1 MLEIKCQGANLT
13 RFFTIWAS
21 QSPWAEVL
29 QEGHCVGRT
38 RPHQGG
44 DKNPRWDDPPF
55 VLDPSRGQQLVFRV
69 LIPSSSVMGHK
80 DVLCGEGTLA
90 VPELMRQQQQFVLPL
105 HKGGDPTGFLSF
117 QWRILRDTREA
128 PSRQPQPERLERP
141 ERAHGHPGHNAPAA
155 AHPAGY
161 PHQMA
166 PPHPAAAP
174 APAPP
179 APAQAP
185 VRPQLPQQ
193 VMQADQHS
201 RLGLSERGRH
211 EANRL
216 MSSKDSLRSAA
227 LSHFNRPEMLGRSQL
242 SFWEFKDAFLKLQE
256 ELEVVDKP
264 NEEAMRKLFQKHSS
278 TQPDPK
284 TGTIGL
290 GPEEYEALLFR
301 MLTFMLASGE
311 VEVSSHGSPKAGE
324 ERDKRWR
331 EEFLK
336 KNSQR
341 FQEVYRKGRKLG
353 EGSFGAVY
361 EVAHRSNDTSIRVC
375 KVIQKSSADKAKTSH
390 QRVREE
396 FAVLKRLD
404 HPHVVRIFEDFED
417 EQCFYLIMEP
427 CRGGDLLEAVRNPMT
442 RNPQEWE
449 MWCAKVIQHTLS
461 AVAYCHSKGIMH
473 KDLKPENVM
482 MSSAK
487 GAPIQDLHVVVVDFG
502 LAQMLSP
509 EGRGTEIAGTP
520 PFMSPEVWAGN
531 FSQSCDIWSCGVMLF
546 FMLSGTYPFMAK
558 RIEEFPAAVA
568 REPEWSRI
576 GGASSEAQYICFDML
591 CKREAD
597 RPPAQELLSN
607 AWFRRFGLG
616 SSSSDIQKLG
626 RGLLQVK
633 ERSSFERFVARLVAT
648 QMDAGQLKRIN
659 EAFRTFD
666 LDKDGSLSR
675 DELVRGLTTLG
686 ASAEEAQQVME
697 ELDVGKTGRISYT
710 EFLAGVTDLRQRSPM
725 ERDKLLKLAWQQ
737 FAPDQRGMV
746 KTGSIQAALAARGLT
761 VAELP
766 KEFLKELRRG
776 SAGEISFEAFR
787 GLFAGD
793 ESCCVMN
800 SFVGSLPRN

>member
-1 MLEIKCQGANLT
+1 MKLVLNDLCCTSFWSWFPVARPARERVHQNLQQCSAAKPCRVFDAADVFAMLEIKCQGANLT

-55 VLDPSRGQQLVFRV
+55 VLDPSKGQQLVFRV

-80 DVLCGEGTLA
+80 EVLCGEGTLT

-141 ERAHGHPGHNAPAA
+141 ERAAHGHHAPAA
-155 AHPAGY
+155 AHPAAGY

-166 PPHPAAAP
+166 PPHPPAA
-174 APAPP
+174 P

-193 VMQADQHS
+193 VMQTDQHS
-201 RLGLSERGRH
+201 RLGLSERGRL

-227 LSHFNRPEMLGRSQL
+227 LRPFNRPEMLGRSQL
-242 SFWEFKDAFLKLQE
+242 SFLEFKDAFLRLQE

-278 TQPDPK
+278 SQPDPK

-361 EVAHRSNDTSIRVC
+361 EVAHRSNETSIRVC

-427 CRGGDLLEAVRNPMT
+427 CRGGDLLE
-442 RNPQEWE
+442 
-449 MWCAKVIQHTLS
+449 
-461 AVAYCHSKGIMH
+461 
-473 KDLKPENVM
+473 
-482 MSSAK
+482 
-487 GAPIQDLHVVVVDFG
+487 
-502 LAQMLSP
+502 
-509 EGRGTEIAGTP
+509 P
-520 PFMSPEVWAGN
+520 PAWAVWAVWFGGV
-531 FSQSCDIWSCGVMLF
+531 DIFCGYV
-546 FMLSGTYPFMAK
+546 S
-558 RIEEFPAAVA
+558 
-568 REPEWSRI
+568 
-576 GGASSEAQYICFDML
+576 
-591 CKREAD
+591 
-597 RPPAQELLSN
+597 
-607 AWFRRFGLG
+607 
-616 SSSSDIQKLG
+616 
-626 RGLLQVK
+626 GLL
-633 ERSSFERFVARLVAT
+633 
-648 QMDAGQLKRIN
+648 
-659 EAFRTFD
+659 
-666 LDKDGSLSR
+666 LDSEG
-675 DELVRGLTTLG
+675 
-686 ASAEEAQQVME
+686 
-697 ELDVGKTGRISYT
+697 
-710 EFLAGVTDLRQRSPM
+710 
-725 ERDKLLKLAWQQ
+725 
-737 FAPDQRGMV
+737 
-746 KTGSIQAALAARGLT
+746 
-761 VAELP
+761 
-766 KEFLKELRRG
+766 
-776 SAGEISFEAFR
+776 
-787 GLFAGD
+787 
-793 ESCCVMN
+793 
-800 SFVGSLPRN
+800 

>member
-128 PSRQPQPERLERP
+128 PSRPQPERLERP
-141 ERAHGHPGHNAPAA
+141 ERAHGHYAPAA
-155 AHPAGY
+155 PPAAGY
-161 PHQMA
+161 PPQMA
-166 PPHPAAAP
+166 PPPAAARAQP
-174 APAPP
+174 E

-185 VRPQLPQQ
+185 LRPQLPQQ
-193 VMQADQHS
+193 VMQGEQHS
-201 RLGLSERGRH
+201 RLGLSERGCH

-227 LSHFNRPEMLGRSQL
+227 LRPFNRPEMLGRSQL
-242 SFWEFKDAFLKLQE
+242 SFREFKDAFLKLQE

-361 EVAHRSNDTSIRVC
+361 EVAHRSNETSIRVC
-375 KVIQKSSADKAKTSH
+375 KVIQKSSADKVKTSH

-482 MSSAK
+482 MSSKK

-568 REPEWSRI
+568 REPDWSRI

-616 SSSSDIQKLG
+616 ASSSDIQKLG

-675 DELVRGLTTLG
+675 EELVRGLTTLG

>member
-1 MLEIKCQGANLT
+1 M
-13 RFFTIWAS
+13 
-21 QSPWAEVL
+21 
-29 QEGHCVGRT
+29 
-38 RPHQGG
+38 RP
-44 DKNPRWDDPPF
+44 
-55 VLDPSRGQQLVFRV
+55 
-69 LIPSSSVMGHK
+69 
-80 DVLCGEGTLA
+80 
-90 VPELMRQQQQFVLPL
+90 
-105 HKGGDPTGFLSF
+105 
-117 QWRILRDTREA
+117 
-128 PSRQPQPERLERP
+128 
-141 ERAHGHPGHNAPAA
+141 
-155 AHPAGY
+155 
-161 PHQMA
+161 
-166 PPHPAAAP
+166 
-174 APAPP
+174 
-179 APAQAP
+179 
-185 VRPQLPQQ
+185 
-193 VMQADQHS
+193 
-201 RLGLSERGRH
+201 
-211 EANRL
+211 
-216 MSSKDSLRSAA
+216 
-227 LSHFNRPEMLGRSQL
+227 FNRPEMLGRSQL
-242 SFWEFKDAFLKLQE
+242 SFFEFKDAFLRLQE

-278 TQPDPK
+278 AQPDPK
-284 TGTIGL
+284 TGTTGL

-353 EGSFGAVY
+353 EGSFGAVF
-361 EVAHRSNDTSIRVC
+361 EVAHRSNESSIRVC

-487 GAPIQDLHVVVVDFG
+487 KAPIQDLHVVVVDFG

-568 REPEWSRI
+568 KEPDWSRI

-591 CKREAD
+591 RKHEAD
-597 RPPAQELLSN
+597 RPAAHELLSHS
-607 AWFRRFGLG
+607 WFQRFGLG
-616 SSSSDIQKLG
+616 SSTSDIQKLG

-675 DELVRGLTTLG
+675 EELVRGLTTLG
-686 ASAEEAQQVME
+686 ASPEEAQKVME
-697 ELDVGKTGRISYT
+697 ELDVSRTGRISYT
-710 EFLAGVTDLRQRSPM
+710 EFLAGVTDLRQRSPQ
-725 ERDKLLKLAWQQ
+725 ERDRLLKLAWQQ
-737 FAPDQRGMV
+737 FGPDQRGMV

-800 SFVGSLPRN
+800 SFVGSLPRS